1 MLNFLLLEDS
11 PLDAEVV
18 LATLTDGGI
27 DCELWQADNRADFVE
42 ALETERFDLILADY
56 AVPGFDGASALKIA
70 RSMYPEVPFIFV
82 SGSLGEE
89 LAIESI
95 KQGATDY
102 VLKQRLERLVPC
114 VQRALRETEERRAR
128 LQAETALRES
138 EARLAAELNVTKQL
152 QAISNQLIQEDDVN
166 SLYEQILDA
175 AIALMRSDMAS
186 LQMLDGQPNELVLLA
201 SRGFAT
207 QSITC
212 WQRVKIDSPCVCGMA
227 LNKGEAVFVPDIET
241 CDFITDEKTREAFRV
256 SNIRAVCT
264 IPLLCRNGHLVGMIS
279 AHWRKPHQPL
289 ERELNLFKVLIR
301 QAADLIEQRQTA
313 AELKQL
319 LEREQAARQEAE
331 RANRVKDEFLSILS
345 HELRS
350 PLNPILG
357 WSILLQQQTLDPSLA
372 NKGLATIE
380 RNAKVQ
386 TQLIDDLLDVA
397 RILKKKLSLNLTAV
411 DLDSVVEAAIETI
424 KTTAESKS
432 ISIFLNSELSDT
444 ELVWGDSV
452 RLQQIIWNLLSNAV
466 KFTPLG
472 GRVDVRLEQI
482 ENLAQITVSD
492 TGKGIAPDFLP
503 YIFESF
509 RQQDAS
515 ITRKFGGLGLGL
527 AIVHY
532 LVEAH
537 SGTITADSEGEGLGA
552 TFTIELP
559 LLKDALKS
567 NGTKE
572 LPPSEL
578 DLTRIRVLAVD
589 DRADAI
595 NLLTAVLTSYGAE
608 VRTAT
613 SGHEALTTIDSF
625 QPQVL
630 ISDLAMPDMDGYT
643 LIEHIRSLSPQDGGQ
658 IIAIALSAYARE
670 EDRQRALASGYQ
682 AYLTKPLNPLRLV
695 QTVTEFV
702 N

>member
-11 PLDAEVV
+11 PLDAEVL
-18 LATLTDGGI
+18 LATLNDGGI
-27 DCELWQADNRADFVE
+27 DCELWLADTRAEFIE
-42 ALETERFDLILADY
+42 ALETKRFDLILADY

-70 RSMYPEVPFIFV
+70 RRLCPEMPFIFV

-114 VQRALRETEERRAR
+114 VHRALREADERRAR
-128 LQAETALRES
+128 LQAETALKES
-138 EARLAAELNVTKQL
+138 EAILKAELNATKQL
-152 QAISNQLIQEDDVN
+152 QLISSQLIQEDDVN

-175 AIALMRSDMAS
+175 TIALMRSDMGS
-186 LQMLDGQPNELVLLA
+186 LQMLDMQQNELLLLA
-201 SRGFAT
+201 SRGFAP
-207 QSITC
+207 QSIAS
-212 WQRVKIDSPCVCGMA
+212 WQRVRSDSPCVCGMA
-227 LNKGEAVFVPDIET
+227 LNKGERVFVPDIET
-241 CDFITDEKTREAFRV
+241 CDFIADVMTYEAFRL
-256 SNIRAVCT
+256 SDIRSVYT
-264 IPLLCRNGHLVGMIS
+264 TPLLTRTGHIVGMIS

-289 ERELNLFKVLIR
+289 ERELNLLEVLTR
-301 QAADLIEQRQTA
+301 QAADLIEQLQTA
-313 AELKQL
+313 AELSQL
-319 LEREQAARQEAE
+319 LEREREARQEAE

-357 WSILLQQQTLDPSLA
+357 WSILLQKQKLDSTQMA
-372 NKGLATIE
+372 KGLAAIE

-397 RILKKKLSLNLTAV
+397 RILEKKLRLKPTAV
-411 DLDSVVEAAIETI
+411 ALNSVVVAAIETL
-424 KTTAESKS
+424 KTIAESKS
-432 ISIFLNSELSDT
+432 ISISLNSDLSSS
-444 ELVWGDSV
+444 EKVWGDPV
-452 RLQQIIWNLLSNAV
+452 RLQQIVWNLLSNAI
-466 KFTPLG
+466 KFTPSG
-472 GRVDVRLEQI
+472 GRVDIRLERI
-482 ENLAQITVSD
+482 EDLAQITVSD

-515 ITRKFGGLGLGL
+515 TTREFGGLGLGL
-527 AIVHY
+527 AIVRY

-537 SGTITADSEGEGLGA
+537 DGTIIADSSGEGLGA

-559 LLKDALKS
+559 LLQVPLDS
-567 NGTKE
+567 NGTRE

-578 DLTRIRVLAVD
+578 DLTGIRILAVD
-589 DRADAI
+589 DRADAR

-608 VRTAT
+608 VRTVT
-613 SGHEALTTIDSF
+613 SANEVLTIIDSF
-625 QPQVL
+625 QPYVL
-630 ISDLAMPDMDGYT
+630 IGDLAMPDMDGYT
-643 LIEHIRSLSPQDGGQ
+643 LIEQIRALPSQ
-658 IIAIALSAYARE
+658 IGEQIVAIALTAYARE

-695 QTVTEFV
+695 QTVADFF